1 MSEKMLTQELV
12 SLTRRMAND
21 AFGEIKK
28 QSYSKEEIQIVIG
41 AFEKKMWELYEKE
54 RVFK

>member
-1 MSEKMLTQELV
+1 MLTQELV